1 MKHLIFGRTNNSRIQ
16 FLRYFFVGA
25 SSAVVDL
32 TVYGSLLYVF
42 GTQTYLFSAFIAYM
56 FGLAWNHTLCVL
68 WVFERKHSRKKEFSM
83 VFFIALGGLFWTML
97 LLWIGVDIFGGHP
110 FFTKAAV
117 LFIVLIWN
125 FSMRK
130 KFVFH

>member
-1 MKHLIFGRTNNSRIQ
+1 MKHWVFGRTHSPRIQ
-16 FLRYFFVGA
+16 FFRYFFVGA

-32 TVYGSLLYVF
+32 TVYGSLLYGF
-42 GTQTYLFSAFIAYM
+42 GAHTYLFSAFIAYM
-56 FGLAWNHTLCVL
+56 FGLAWNHMLCLL

-83 VFFIALGGLFWTML
+83 VFIIALGGLFWTEL
-97 LLWIGVDIFGGHP
+97 LLWIGVRFFEGDP